1 MRIRDSLSGRGT
13 PAPPYRCGMAFTRR
27 RLVFVHSI
35 RFFGSTEEG
44 YLVPLLDGLDPE
56 RFEPALVVP
65 DDPVLAPLIAHPAF
79 EGRVVRLPLAP
90 STSALGRIA
99 ATRKALR
106 GLRPDLVHLVDVDP
120 PAAIAARLARVRRLV
135 VTYHTPELRPPDNF
149 PGRILRRLGW
159 LMRPHAIFTSEPDRE
174 TGLRLD
180 PIARSRTSVVPL
192 GIDLSAFDPAAAR
205 PVLREELGVQGP
217 IVGTVGRL
225 HPQKQQADL
234 VAAAPAVLD
243 THPDATFVIAG
254 EGVLHEALAEQIA
267 GLGLGER
274 FLLLGQR
281 RDVPDVMASL
291 DVFALTS
298 AFEGL
303 CLVVNEAL
311 ALGTPVVA
319 TPVGG
324 VRQTVLDGETGL
336 LVPVGDV
343 SALAAALVRLLSDRD
358 EARRLGAAGRE
369 RVRKLYA
376 QERMVEGT
384 TAVYDRLL
392 A

>member
-1 MRIRDSLSGRGT
+1 M
-13 PAPPYRCGMAFTRR
+13 PRR
-27 RLVFVHSI
+27 ERLVFVHSI

-56 RFEPALVVP
+56 LFEACLVVP
-65 DDPVLAPLIAHPAF
+65 DDPVLAPLVAHPAF

-90 STSALGRIA
+90 ATSALGRIV
-99 ATRKALR
+99 ATWKALR
-106 GLRPDLVHLVDVDP
+106 RLRPDLVHLIDIDP
-120 PAAIAARLARVRRLV
+120 PAALAARLAGVRRLV
-135 VTYHTPELRPPDNF
+135 VTYHTPELRPPDNV
-149 PGRILRRLGW
+149 PGRILRRAGW

-180 PIARSRTSVVPL
+180 PIARRRTSVVPL
-192 GIDLSAFDPAAAR
+192 GLDLSAFDPARAR
-205 PVLREELGVQGP
+205 PVLREELGVAGP

-234 VAAAPAVLD
+234 VAAAPAVLAA
-243 THPDATFVIAG
+243 HPDATFVLVG
-254 EGVLHEALAEQIA
+254 EGVLHDPLAAQIA
-267 GLGLGER
+267 ALGLDER
-274 FLLLGQR
+274 VLLLGQR
-281 RDVPDVMASL
+281 GDVPDVMASL

-298 AFEGL
+298 TFEGL

-343 SALAAALVRLLSDRD
+343 PALAAAIVRLLSDRD
-358 EARRLGAAGRE
+358 EARRLGAAGRG
-369 RVRKLYA
+369 RVRELYA
-376 QERMVEGT
+376 QERMVAGT

>member
-13 PAPPYRCGMAFTRR
+13 AARAYRCAMAARR

-44 YLVPLLDGLDPE
+44 YLVPLLDGLDRA

-79 EGRVVRLPLAP
+79 DGRVARLPLAP
-90 STSALGRIA
+90 STSALGRIV
-99 ATRKALR
+99 ATWKALR
-106 GLRPDLVHLVDVDP
+106 RLRPDLVHLVDVDP
-120 PAAIAARLARVRRLV
+120 PAAIAARLAGVRRLV
-135 VTYHTPELRPPDNF
+135 LTYHTPELRPPDNL

-180 PIARSRTSVVPL
+180 PIARPRTSVVPL
-192 GIDLSAFDPAAAR
+192 GIDLSAFDPAHAR
-205 PVLREELGVQGP
+205 PVLRQELGVAGP

-234 VAAAPAVLD
+234 VAAAPAVLAA
-243 THPDATFVIAG
+243 HPDATFVIAG
-254 EGVLHEALAEQIA
+254 EGVLHEALAAQIA
-267 GLGLGER
+267 ALGLEGR
-274 FLLLGQR
+274 VLLLGQR

-298 AFEGL
+298 TFEGL

-311 ALGTPVVA
+311 ALGAPVVA

-324 VRQTVLDGETGL
+324 VRQTVLDGETGV

-343 SALAAALVRLLSDRD
+343 AALADALVRLLSDRD

-369 RVRKLYA
+369 RVRDLYA
-376 QERMVEGT
+376 QERMVAGT
-384 TAVYDRLL
+384 VAVYESLL

>member
-13 PAPPYRCGMAFTRR
+13 AARPYRCAMAART

-35 RFFGSTEEG
+35 GFFGSTEEG

-79 EGRVVRLPLAP
+79 EARVTRLPVAP
-90 STSALGRIA
+90 STSALGRIV
-99 ATRKALR
+99 ATWKALR
-106 GLRPDLVHLVDVDP
+106 RLRPDLVHLVDVDP
-120 PAAIAARLARVRRLV
+120 PAAIAARLAGVRRLA
-135 VTYHTPELRPPDNF
+135 VTYHTPELRPPDNL

-180 PIARSRTSVVPL
+180 PIPRRRSSVVPL
-192 GIDLSAFDPAAAR
+192 GIDLSAFDPARAR
-205 PVLREELGVQGP
+205 PTLREELGVAGP

-234 VAAAPAVLD
+234 VAAAPAVLAA
-243 THPDATFVIAG
+243 HPDATFVIAG
-254 EGVLHEALAEQIA
+254 EGVLHEELAAQIA
-267 GLGLGER
+267 GLGLEER

-324 VRQTVLDGETGL
+324 VRQTVLDGETGV
-336 LVPVGDV
+336 LVPVGDTA
-343 SALAAALVRLLSDRD
+343 ALAEALVRLLSDPD

-369 RVRKLYA
+369 RVRHLYA
-376 QERMVEGT
+376 QERMVAGT
-384 TAVYDRLL
+384 VAVYESLL